1 MALLE
6 PLILQRADPCIR
18 RFHDDWYY
26 FTASVPAYDRI
37 ELRRARRIADLPAA
51 KPMDIWLKPETG
63 PFSQLVWAPELHRIF
78 DTWVLFFA
86 ATHTR
91 EIKDGLF
98 QHRMWALTCQ
108 AADPFAGPW
117 DGPVRVE
124 TGMDTFC
131 LDATSFAHR
140 GGTYYV
146 WAQKEQGIQGNSNL
160 YIARLAS
167 PTTLATP
174 PVLLSKP
181 EFSWEIRGFWVNEG
195 PSLLVRNGRVF
206 LSYSASATDE
216 NYCMGLL
223 HAPEDAD
230 LLDPRSW
237 TKSPEPV
244 FQSDFENK
252 IYGPG
257 HNSFTVAEDGK
268 TNLLVYHARTY
279 TEIVGDPLWDPN
291 RHTYVKALHWDAQGM
306 PLFGSPAQD

>member
-37 ELRRARRIADLPAA
+37 ELRRANRISDLHAA
-51 KPMDIWLKPETG
+51 KPVNIWLKPESG
-63 PFSQLVWAPELHRIF
+63 PYSQLVWAPELHRIF

-108 AADPFAGPW
+108 TADPFEGPW
-117 DGPVRVE
+117 TEPVRVD

-140 GGTYYV
+140 GSTYYV
-146 WAQKEQGIQGNSNL
+146 WAQKDRDIQGNSNL
-160 YIARLAS
+160 YIARMAS
-167 PTTLATP
+167 PTTLASP

-181 EFSWEIRGFWVNEG
+181 EFPWEIRGFWVNEG
-195 PSLLVRNGRVF
+195 PSILVRNGRVF

-223 HAPEDAD
+223 HAREDAD

-237 TKSPEPV
+237 SKSPEPV

-268 TNLLVYHARTY
+268 TDLLVYHARTY
-279 TEIVGDPLWDPN
+279 TKIEGDPLWDPN
-291 RHTYVKALHWDAQGM
+291 RHTYVKALRWDARGM
-306 PLFGSPAQD
+306 PLFGSPAQA